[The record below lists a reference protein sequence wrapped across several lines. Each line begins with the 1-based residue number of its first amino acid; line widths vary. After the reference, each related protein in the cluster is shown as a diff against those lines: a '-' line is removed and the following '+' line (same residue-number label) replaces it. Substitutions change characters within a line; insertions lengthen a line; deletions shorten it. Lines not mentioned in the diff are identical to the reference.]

1 MRRVKQFILGQ
12 PLWRKI
18 TAILLAIAA
27 LYIFFGPRKHTGA
40 TLTFNARRGR
50 LEINVLQGGSIE
62 ALESQAVKCEV
73 RGYQGVKILKI
84 VEEGYQVT
92 EDDVKTN
99 KVLVEL
105 DSSELLK
112 QITQEEINFE
122 SALASLTDAEEA
134 YEIQINQNV
143 SDVNAAV
150 QKARFARMDFE
161 KSMGT
166 ETAREIIAQLGLGDE
181 SLETNAPVKVADA

>member
-18 TAILLAIAA
+18 TAIILAIAA
-27 LYIFFGPRKHTGA
+27 LYMFFGPRKHAGA
-40 TLTFNARRGR
+40 SLTFAARRGR

-92 EDDVKTN
+92 DDDVRTN

-105 DSSELLK
+105 DSSELRK
-112 QITQEEINFE
+112 QMTQRDIDLGT
-122 SALASLTDAEEA
+122 SVAALVDARQA
-134 YEIQINQNV
+134 FDIQINQNL
-143 SDVNAAV
+143 SDV
-150 QKARFARMDFE
+150 KA
-161 KSMGT
+161 
-166 ETAREIIAQLGLGDE
+166 
-181 SLETNAPVKVADA
+181 